1 MRDYIALFLIAIA
14 YLVVESTIMTTLP
27 LPDVLL
33 ILVFY
38 TAIKRPSTTG
48 VLVCFALGYL
58 EDIFLGGV
66 LGSTSFAFMAVFLSV
81 YLLSKKVHFTTPA
94 VSALTAL
101 ALAAL
106 KISLI
111 YTIMRTISGEL
122 GLSAFTVAQIVLTA
136 VFAPF
141 VLNLLERLETI
152 VSPHAFER

>member
-38 TAIKRPSTTG
+38 TAVKRPSTTG
-48 VLVCFALGYL
+48 VLACFALGYL

-94 VSALTAL
+94 VSALMAL

-106 KISLI
+106 KVSLI
-111 YTIMRTISGEL
+111 YAIMRTISGEL

-141 VLNLLERLETI
+141 VMTLLDRLETI

>member
-33 ILVFY
+33 IMVFY
-38 TAIKRPSTTG
+38 TAVKRPSTTG

-58 EDIFLGGV
+58 EDIFLGGI
-66 LGSTSFAFMAVFLSV
+66 LGSTSFAFMAVFLAV

-94 VSALTAL
+94 VAAVTAL
-101 ALAAL
+101 VLAAL
-106 KISLI
+106 KVSLI

-141 VLNLLERLETI
+141 VMSLLERLETI